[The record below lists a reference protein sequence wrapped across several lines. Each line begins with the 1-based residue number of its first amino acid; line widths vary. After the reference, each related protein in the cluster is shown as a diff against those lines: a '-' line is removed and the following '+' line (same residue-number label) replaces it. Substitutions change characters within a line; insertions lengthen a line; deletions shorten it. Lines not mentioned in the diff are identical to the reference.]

1 MINVSFDQYQRY
13 KNVANLIN
21 RLRTKKE
28 VFRILEVGANE
39 HQNLELF
46 LPDDMI
52 FYLDIQIP
60 DQLLNNPQYI
70 LGDATEMSFSN
81 DSFDIVV
88 ALDVFEHIPPRKRE
102 DFINELYRV
111 SSQFF
116 VLTAPF
122 YSPEVIEA
130 EKRVNKIY
138 NLFFKTDFIWLE
150 EHSTNGLP
158 KQEELEGQLKNNHFP
173 YLVMNHG
180 NVDVWEKLM
189 GVHFIAASNPEL
201 LMYRQ
206 EIDDYYN
213 RYLFDYDFTDISYR
227 KIFIVGK
234 ERNIEPVQMSS
245 HYDIPQDRITKINE
259 LVINFYRLAALM
271 NSKLN
276 VPMEQLINKEDEPDH
291 IQVFI
296 DEGQGFNEQN
306 SHIIKHIHGHT
317 VRHFSK
323 EVNYHNP
330 IASIRIDPSNYM
342 GVFKI
347 YNIRLFDNIGEA
359 FSRYTISGNYSFNHK
374 NNYLFEEDDPQIII
388 KFDSNVNLKRIEF
401 DVLRF
406 FDDYRV
412 LIPEIKNDILTL
424 NDICE
429 NRLTEINR
437 LNNVVSEITDKQ
449 NEAFVLLEQKE
460 EELKRMQLE
469 LETLQSQVRT
479 IESNNENEMR
489 IVREQ
494 LELKSNELNR
504 IYNSRVWKLIKRTI
518 KT

>member
-1 MINVSFDQYQRY
+1 MINISFDQYQRY

-21 RLRTKKE
+21 RLRTENE

-46 LPDDMI
+46 LPNDTI

-158 KQEELEGQLKNNHFP
+158 KQEKLESQLKNNHYP
-173 YLVMNHG
+173 YCVFNHG
-180 NVDVWEKLM
+180 NIDVWEKLM

-213 RYLFDYDFTDISYR
+213 RYLFDYDFTDSSYR
-227 KIFIVGK
+227 KIFVVGK
-234 ERNIEPVQMSS
+234 ERSIEAVQMNP
-245 HYDIPQDRITKINE
+245 HCDIPQDRISKINE
-259 LVINFYRLAALM
+259 LVINFYRLATLM
-271 NSKLN
+271 NPKQN
-276 VPMEQLINKEDEPDH
+276 VPQRDSINKVDMPDYL
-291 IQVFI
+291 QVFI
-296 DEGQGFNEQN
+296 DEGQGFKEEN
-306 SHIIKHIHGHT
+306 SYIVKHIT
-317 VRHFSK
+317 EQSARHFSK
-323 EVNYHNP
+323 EVNYHHS

-342 GVFKI
+342 GIFKL
-347 YNIRLFDNIGEA
+347 YNIRFFDNNGETV
-359 FSRYTISGNYSFNHK
+359 SRYTISGNYSFVHNYI
-374 NNYLFEEDDPQIII
+374 YLFEEDDPQIII
-388 KFDSNVNLKRIEF
+388 KFDSTVDLKRIEF

-412 LIPEIKNDILTL
+412 LIPEIKNDLLTL
-424 NDICE
+424 KDVCE
-429 NRLTEINR
+429 KRLIQINR
-437 LNNVVSEITDKQ
+437 LNCVVSEITDKK
-449 NEAFVLLEQKE
+449 NEASVLLAQKE
-460 EELKRMQLE
+460 EELKSMQLE
-469 LETLQSQVRT
+469 FEILRSEMKI
-479 IESNNENEMR
+479 IESKNENEMR
-489 IVREQ
+489 IIQEQ
-494 LELKSNELNR
+494 LALKSNELNR